1 MVREVIMKMKATAAL
16 FGGIVLL
23 LVAVFVIIQF
33 FGSATVPIEERKIN
47 ANEMELIDQSAV
59 IYISTDAEKLEKE
72 QVKGNLVFING
83 EGKTSGY
90 EINPIEYGGTILHD
104 GDLMIEQSDKMILS
118 KEQTITTTFEEKDY
132 RGMRA
137 GFLPKSKQ
145 FYALYNSGLSDEY
158 DYKMTI
164 RYSDQAGKFESLV
177 IPHFVSA
184 AGEDGDD
191 VLLLTQDLVSSE
203 FQLKRVKLEK
213 EPVIKSIANLSL
225 PNTGNLDA
233 VSQVLADEDAYY
245 FAASFYES
253 ETNEDIYLF
262 TIDRQTLAVKKSLMA
277 QYRTEKETMESL
289 PLTYNDSLHK
299 WADQLYY
306 VNGMGN
312 VYRHDLKQNKSM
324 KHFTLLDFPV
334 ANTSHAQIRFD
345 EKNLYVIYVNK
356 ENEAFLD
363 SYDLLTRER
372 KQHKKIK
379 GINKYLNE
387 GQVITDL
394 TLINKSLNIL
404 EK

>member
-1 MVREVIMKMKATAAL
+1 MKTKTTAAL
-16 FGGIVLL
+16 FGGIILL
-23 LVAVFVIIQF
+23 MVAVFVIIEY
-33 FGSATVPIEERKIN
+33 FGNANVPIEEQKTK
-47 ANEMELIDQSAV
+47 ANHLELIDQSAV
-59 IYISTDAEKLEKE
+59 LYISTDAEKLENE
-72 QVKGNLVFING
+72 QAKGTLVFINDN
-83 EGKTSGY
+83 GKTDGY
-90 EINPIEYGGTILHD
+90 EINPIEYGGTVLQD

-118 KEQTITTTFEEKDY
+118 KDQTVTTSFDEKDY

-137 GFLPKSKQ
+137 GYLPQSKQ

-164 RYSDQAGKFESLV
+164 RYSNEKGEFESLI

-184 AGEDGDD
+184 AGEDGEN

-203 FQLKRVKLEK
+203 FQLKQVKLE
-213 EPVIKSIANLSL
+213 ENPEIKQISDLSL
-225 PNTGNLDA
+225 PNSENLDA

-262 TIDRQTLAVKKSLMA
+262 TVDRDTLEVQKSLMA
-277 QYRTEKETMESL
+277 QYRTEEETVQSL

-299 WADQLYY
+299 WDEHLYY

-312 VYRHDLKQNKSM
+312 VYRYDLKNNKTV
-324 KHFTLLDFPV
+324 KHFTMHDFPV
-334 ANTSHAQIRFD
+334 VNTSHAQIRYD
-345 EKNLYVIYVNK
+345 ENHLYVIYVD
-356 ENEAFLD
+356 EEEDTYLD
-363 SYDLLTRER
+363 AYDLLTKER
-372 KQHKKIK
+372 LQHKKIK

-394 TLINKSLNIL
+394 TLIDTALNRL